1 MIYVMIWLDI
11 FFLLLLLPLR
21 QIANAL
27 RQQQC
32 AAMSTGSA
40 NTPTPLTFLTED
52 EKMMKET
59 GKLSIKLKAN
69 FLGR

>member
-11 FFLLLLLPLR
+11 FLLLLLPLR

-32 AAMSTGSA
+32 AAMSTGSV